1 MTRRSLA
8 AAAVVIVLLT
18 VVGHGQNPKPIT
30 GETVTVFES
39 WMNAVK
45 THVPGQMDASV
56 TTVAAFSYATREE
69 LNAAMPLLFRVLS
82 RKGYDT
88 EGNNAA
94 GAIAA
99 MAHAAGPSFLK
110 QAAVLHADVAA
121 YSERLPVR
129 ATGSTRAAKPATE
142 MAVGRARPA
151 RLVQDIPP
159 LLIDDRLV
167 ISTDG
172 QVIGEVVASWNW
184 PFARSLV
191 ELLKGDPF
199 MADWYHATAA
209 YMFANELYGDA
220 TDHLGDAARVLADEA
235 RIAFDRGCYAEAL
248 GLPLLQSLLSDRDR
262 VTQRAVAGQSGGGP
276 GWTPPSS
283 SASLGIP
290 TEERTNGDAERLFRR
305 ALSLDPSLAEA
316 RVRLARLLD
325 LRKRHDEA
333 MRELTVVLG
342 GNASPA
348 VTFYARL
355 FAGRAAQALGRARE
369 ASQHYEA
376 ALALFPDA
384 QSALLASSQL
394 ALIESD
400 VATSIAPVERL
411 GPRSAEITADPWWH
425 YHHCSGRDAD
435 DLLRAL
441 WSTVP
446 R

>member
-1 MTRRSLA
+1 MTGLRLA
-8 AAAVVIVLLT
+8 AAAVAIVLFT
-18 VVGHGQNPKPIT
+18 GVAHGQNPKPIT
-30 GETVTVFES
+30 GDTVAVLET
-39 WMNAVK
+39 WMQAVK
-45 THVPGQMDASV
+45 THVPGQMDDPVA
-56 TTVAAFSYATREE
+56 TVAAFSYATREE
-69 LNAAMPLLFRVLS
+69 LNAAMPLFFRVLTQ
-82 RKGYDT
+82 KKYDT
-88 EGNNAA
+88 GGNPAA
-94 GAIAA
+94 GAVAA
-99 MAHAAGPSFLK
+99 KAHAAGTSFLK

-129 ATGSTRAAKPATE
+129 STGSTRAAKPASEVT
-142 MAVGRARPA
+142 VGRGRPA
-151 RLVQDIPP
+151 RLVQDVPP
-159 LLIDDRLV
+159 LLIEDRLS

-172 QVIGEVVASWNW
+172 QVIGEVAASWNW

-199 MADWYHATAA
+199 VADWYHATAA
-209 YMFANELYGDA
+209 YMFTNELYGDA
-220 TDHLGDAARVLADEA
+220 TDHLGDAAKVLPDEP

-248 GLPLLQSLLSDRDR
+248 GLPLLQSLLSDRDL
-262 VTQRAVAGQSGGGP
+262 VTQRAVASQSGGGP

-283 SASLGIP
+283 SASMGIP

-342 GNASPA
+342 GNAPPA

-355 FAGRAAQALGRARE
+355 FAGRVASALGRARE

-384 QSALLASSQL
+384 QSALLAASQL
-394 ALIESD
+394 ALVESD
-400 VATSIAPVERL
+400 VAASIAPVERL
-411 GPRSAEITADPWWH
+411 GPRSAEFTADPWWR

-441 WSTVP
+441 WSTLP